1 MKRLLIASLI
11 FFSIL
16 GLIFITIQHGR
27 HKKKAN
33 HLTAGT
39 PYVSFP
45 IGYKDGSAVELSGF
59 TGRSTVV
66 LCFMDKSI
74 NSEKL
79 KVLLDKKLRG
89 FMNDYP
95 KLLWFNIALNE
106 KTAEISEFNNVSPR
120 YIFSLNDLPKQYD
133 LNVMPVIYVIEKTDT
148 IKMIYRG
155 FSPTVISD
163 LAGVF

>member
-16 GLIFITIQHGR
+16 GLILITVQRGR
-27 HKKKAN
+27 SKKTVN

-39 PYVSFP
+39 PYISFP
-45 IGYKDGSAVELSGF
+45 VGYKDSAAVNLDNF
-59 TGRSTVV
+59 TGKSSVV
-66 LCFMDKSI
+66 LCFTDKSI

-79 KVLLDKKLRG
+79 KTVLNKQLRG
-89 FMNDYP
+89 FTDNYL
-95 KLLWFNIALNE
+95 KVIWFNIALNE
-106 KTAEISEFNNVSPR
+106 KTAEISEFNNRTPR

-133 LNVMPVIYVIEKTDT
+133 LTVMPVIYVIDKTGT

>member
-16 GLIFITIQHGR
+16 GLILITVQRGR
-27 HKKKAN
+27 HKKTVN

-39 PYVSFP
+39 SYISFP
-45 IGYKDGSAVELSGF
+45 VGYKDGAAVDLGSF
-59 TGRSTVV
+59 TGKSSVV
-66 LCFMDKSI
+66 LCFTDRSI
-74 NSEKL
+74 NSGKL
-79 KVLLDKKLRG
+79 KTVLDKKLRG
-89 FMNDYP
+89 FMDDYS
-95 KLLWFNIALNE
+95 KVVWFNIALNE
-106 KTAEISEFNNVSPR
+106 KTAEISEINNRTPR

-133 LNVMPVIYVIEKTDT
+133 LNVMPVIYVIEKTGT

-155 FSPTVISD
+155 FSPTVIND